1 MILADYHL
9 HTSFSSDSE
18 SPMEDMIKKAISLG
32 LKTICFT
39 EHHDIDY
46 PNNPDDFDFLLDL
59 PSYKENLF
67 TMKEQFKDQIE
78 INYGVELGLMPT
90 TLKKCSDFVK
100 DEPFDFIIGSTH
112 IVDFM
117 DPYDAIY
124 FETYPA
130 GKGLAH
136 YFEDI
141 LKNVSSFDDYCVY
154 GHIDYAA
161 RYIKDPSFEFH
172 YSDYSDLL
180 DTILKTIIDHG
191 KGIEVNTA
199 GLKYGMNDPNPHHDI
214 IKDISNLAAKSSPSV
229 PTDIVLNIWLM
240 IFINC
245 LIFCLLLEFV
255 IIRFFEI
262 KSPNLLNY
270 KFHNTK
276 KNEIIRYSYNFVLL
290 LCLIH
295 FKVLSSILISY
306 EYFP

>member
-18 SPMEDMIKKAISLG
+18 SPMEEMIRHAVSLG

-46 PNNPDDFDFLLDL
+46 PVNPDGFDFLLDL
-59 PSYKENLF
+59 PSYKEEIF
-67 TMKEQFKDQIE
+67 KMKEHYQDQIE

-90 TLKKCSDFVK
+90 TLDQCAAFVK

-130 GKGLAH
+130 RLGLAH

-141 LKNVSSFDDYCVY
+141 LKNISSFNHYCVY
-154 GHIDYAA
+154 GHLDYAA

-172 YSDYSDLL
+172 YRDYSDLL
-180 DTILKTIIDHG
+180 DAILG
-191 KGIEVNTA
+191 
-199 GLKYGMNDPNPHHDI
+199 
-214 IKDISNLAAKSSPSV
+214 
-229 PTDIVLNIWLM
+229 
-240 IFINC
+240 
-245 LIFCLLLEFV
+245 
-255 IIRFFEI
+255 
-262 KSPNLLNY
+262 
-270 KFHNTK
+270 
-276 KNEIIRYSYNFVLL
+276 
-290 LCLIH
+290 
-295 FKVLSSILISY
+295 
-306 EYFP
+306 

>member
-18 SPMEDMIKKAISLG
+18 SPMEEMIRHAVSLG

-46 PNNPDDFDFLLDL
+46 PVNPDGFDFLLDL
-59 PSYKENLF
+59 PSYKEEIF
-67 TMKEQFKDQIE
+67 KMKEHYQDQIE

-90 TLKKCSDFVK
+90 TLDQCAAFVK

-130 GKGLAH
+130 RLGLSH

-141 LKNVSSFDDYCVY
+141 LKNISSFNHYCVY
-154 GHIDYAA
+154 GHLDYAA

-172 YSDYSDLL
+172 YRDYSDLL
-180 DTILKTIIDHG
+180 DAILRMIIENG

-199 GLKYGMNDPNPHHDI
+199 GLKYGMSDPNPHHEI
-214 IKDISNLAAKSSPSV
+214 IKRYIELGGEIITIGSDGHCPKHMAYDFYKLPDFLSNL
-229 PTDIVLNIWLM
+229 
-240 IFINC
+240 
-245 LIFCLLLEFV
+245 V
-255 IIRFFEI
+255 IIPSFEI
-262 KSPNLLNY
+262 RNLNSL
-270 KFHNTK
+270 
-276 KNEIIRYSYNFVLL
+276 
-290 LCLIH
+290 
-295 FKVLSSILISY
+295 SY
-306 EYFP
+306 EFLCIKRNETIGS

>member
-18 SPMEDMIKKAISLG
+18 SPMEEMIRHAVSLG

-46 PNNPDDFDFLLDL
+46 PVNPDGFDFLLDL
-59 PSYKENLF
+59 PSYKEEIF
-67 TMKEQFKDQIE
+67 KMKEHYQDQIE

-90 TLKKCSDFVK
+90 TLDQCAAFVK

-130 GKGLAH
+130 RLGLAH

-141 LKNVSSFDDYCVY
+141 LKNISSFNHYCVY
-154 GHIDYAA
+154 GHLDYAA

-172 YSDYSDLL
+172 YRDYSDLL
-180 DTILKTIIDHG
+180 DAILRMIIENG

-199 GLKYGMNDPNPHHDI
+199 GLKYGMSDPNPHLR
-214 IKDISNLAAKSSPSV
+214 S
-229 PTDIVLNIWLM
+229 
-240 IFINC
+240 
-245 LIFCLLLEFV
+245 
-255 IIRFFEI
+255 
-262 KSPNLLNY
+262 
-270 KFHNTK
+270 
-276 KNEIIRYSYNFVLL
+276 
-290 LCLIH
+290 
-295 FKVLSSILISY
+295 
-306 EYFP
+306 

>member
-18 SPMEDMIKKAISLG
+18 SPMEEMIRHAVSLG

-46 PNNPDDFDFLLDL
+46 PVNPDGFDFLLDL
-59 PSYKENLF
+59 PSYKEEIF
-67 TMKEQFKDQIE
+67 KMKEHYQDQIE

-90 TLKKCSDFVK
+90 TLDQCAAFVK

-130 GKGLAH
+130 RLGLAH

-141 LKNVSSFDDYCVY
+141 LKNISSFNHYCVY
-154 GHIDYAA
+154 GHLDYAA

-172 YSDYSDLL
+172 YRDYSDLL
-180 DTILKTIIDHG
+180 DAILKMIIENG

-199 GLKYGMNDPNPHHDI
+199 GLKYGMSDPNPHHEI
-214 IKDISNLAAKSSPSV
+214 IKRYMELGG
-229 PTDIVLNIWLM
+229 
-240 IFINC
+240 
-245 LIFCLLLEFV
+245 
-255 IIRFFEI
+255 
-262 KSPNLLNY
+262 
-270 KFHNTK
+270 
-276 KNEIIRYSYNFVLL
+276 EIITIGSDGHCPKHMAYDFYKLPDFLSNGIRYYTVFRDKKPEFIKL
-290 LCLIH
+290 
-295 FKVLSSILISY
+295 
-306 EYFP
+306 

>member
-18 SPMEDMIKKAISLG
+18 SPMEEMIRHAVSLG
-32 LKTICFT
+32 LKTTCFT

-46 PNNPDDFDFLLDL
+46 PVNPDGFDFLLDL
-59 PSYKENLF
+59 PSYKEEIF
-67 TMKEQFKDQIE
+67 KMKEHYQDQIE

-90 TLKKCSDFVK
+90 TLDQCAAFVK

-130 GKGLAH
+130 RLGLAH

-141 LKNVSSFDDYCVY
+141 LKNISSFNHYCVY
-154 GHIDYAA
+154 GHLDYAA

-172 YSDYSDLL
+172 YRDYSDLL
-180 DTILKTIIDHG
+180 DAILKMIIENG

-199 GLKYGMNDPNPHHDI
+199 GLKYGMSDPNPHHEI
-214 IKDISNLAAKSSPSV
+214 IKRYMELGGEIITIGSDGHCPKHMAYDFCKLPDFLSNLG
-229 PTDIVLNIWLM
+229 
-240 IFINC
+240 
-245 LIFCLLLEFV
+245 
-255 IIRFFEI
+255 
-262 KSPNLLNY
+262 
-270 KFHNTK
+270 
-276 KNEIIRYSYNFVLL
+276 IRYYTVFRDKKPEFIKL
-290 LCLIH
+290 
-295 FKVLSSILISY
+295 
-306 EYFP
+306 

>member
-18 SPMEDMIKKAISLG
+18 SPMEEMIRHAISLG

-46 PNNPDDFDFLLDL
+46 PVNPDGFDFLLDL
-59 PSYKENLF
+59 PSYKEEIF
-67 TMKEQFKDQIE
+67 KMKEHYQDQIE

-90 TLKKCSDFVK
+90 TLDQCAAFVK

-130 GKGLAH
+130 RLGLAH

-141 LKNVSSFDDYCVY
+141 LKNIS
-154 GHIDYAA
+154 
-161 RYIKDPSFEFH
+161 SFEFH
-172 YSDYSDLL
+172 YRDYSDLL
-180 DTILKTIIDHG
+180 DAILKMIIENG

-199 GLKYGMNDPNPHHDI
+199 GLKYGMSDPNPHHEI
-214 IKDISNLAAKSSPSV
+214 IKRYMELGGEIITIGSDGHCPKHMAYDFYKLPDFLSNLG
-229 PTDIVLNIWLM
+229 
-240 IFINC
+240 
-245 LIFCLLLEFV
+245 
-255 IIRFFEI
+255 
-262 KSPNLLNY
+262 
-270 KFHNTK
+270 
-276 KNEIIRYSYNFVLL
+276 IRYYTVFRDKKPEFIKL
-290 LCLIH
+290 
-295 FKVLSSILISY
+295 
-306 EYFP
+306 

>member
-46 PNNPDDFDFLLDL
+46 PDNPDDFDFLLDL

-141 LKNVSSFDDYCVY
+141 LKMF
-154 GHIDYAA
+154 
-161 RYIKDPSFEFH
+161 
-172 YSDYSDLL
+172 LL
-180 DTILKTIIDHG
+180 
-191 KGIEVNTA
+191 
-199 GLKYGMNDPNPHHDI
+199 
-214 IKDISNLAAKSSPSV
+214 
-229 PTDIVLNIWLM
+229 LM
-240 IFINC
+240 IIVSMDI
-245 LIFCLLLEFV
+245 LIMQHVISKILLLNFITV
-255 IIRFFEI
+255 I
-262 KSPNLLNY
+262 
-270 KFHNTK
+270 
-276 KNEIIRYSYNFVLL
+276 
-290 LCLIH
+290 
-295 FKVLSSILISY
+295 ILIS
-306 EYFP
+306 

>member
-1 MILADYHL
+1 MQSKKKVGLTFIKNFYMDFICPYCKEKIYLEGESVKCINK
-9 HTSFSSDSE
+9 HTFDITKKGTINFIISSKIKE
-18 SPMEDMIKKAISLG
+18 SKI
-32 LKTICFT
+32 
-39 EHHDIDY
+39 
-46 PNNPDDFDFLLDL
+46 
-59 PSYKENLF
+59 YKEKLF
-67 TMKEQFKDQIE
+67 TMKEQYQDQIE
-78 INYGVELGLMPT
+78 INYGIELGLMPS

-141 LKNVSSFDDYCVY
+141 LKNVSSFNDYCVY

-180 DTILKTIIDHG
+180 DTILKKIIDHG

-199 GLKYGMNDPNPHHDI
+199 GLKYGMSDPNPHHDI
-214 IKDISNLAAKSSPSV
+214 IKRYMELGGEIITIGSDGHCPRHMAYDFHKLPDFLSNLG
-229 PTDIVLNIWLM
+229 
-240 IFINC
+240 
-245 LIFCLLLEFV
+245 
-255 IIRFFEI
+255 
-262 KSPNLLNY
+262 
-270 KFHNTK
+270 
-276 KNEIIRYSYNFVLL
+276 IRYYTIFRNKKPEFIKL
-290 LCLIH
+290 
-295 FKVLSSILISY
+295 
-306 EYFP
+306 

>member
-18 SPMEDMIKKAISLG
+18 SPMEEMIRHAISLG

-46 PNNPDDFDFLLDL
+46 PVNPDGFDFLLDL
-59 PSYKENLF
+59 PSYKEEIF
-67 TMKEQFKDQIE
+67 KMKEHYQDQIE

-90 TLKKCSDFVK
+90 TLDQCAAFVK

-130 GKGLAH
+130 RLGLAH

-141 LKNVSSFDDYCVY
+141 LKNISSFNHYCVY
-154 GHIDYAA
+154 GHLDYAA

-172 YSDYSDLL
+172 YRDYSDLL
-180 DTILKTIIDHG
+180 DAILRMIIENG

-199 GLKYGMNDPNPHHDI
+199 GLKYGMSDPNPHHEI
-214 IKDISNLAAKSSPSV
+214 IKDIWNLVVKLLRSDLMA
-229 PTDIVLNIWLM
+229 IVQNIWLM
-240 IFINC
+240 IFINYLSFC
-245 LIFCLLLEFV
+245 LILEFV
-255 IIRFFEI
+255 IIPSFEI
-262 KSPNLLNY
+262 RNLNSL
-270 KFHNTK
+270 
-276 KNEIIRYSYNFVLL
+276 
-290 LCLIH
+290 
-295 FKVLSSILISY
+295 SY
-306 EYFP
+306 EFLCIKRNETIGS